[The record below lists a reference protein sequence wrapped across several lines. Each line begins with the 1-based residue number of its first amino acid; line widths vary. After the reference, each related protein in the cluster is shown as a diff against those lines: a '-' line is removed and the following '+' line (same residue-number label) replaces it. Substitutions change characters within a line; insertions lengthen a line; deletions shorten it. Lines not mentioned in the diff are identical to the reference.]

1 MSGFSRAL
9 QVSRQRLETKAC
21 IFPDRDQD
29 QVSPQMVSRLVS
41 EAIPSRETSLWL
53 KPFPVLQK
61 ILVCLPRKLHMRTSQ
76 SSKPV
81 DEEYKTLINPTYPNA
96 GLDYFPNRRIQ
107 TMKANDILLPNHIVS
122 DRALIQLILR

>member
-1 MSGFSRAL
+1 
-9 QVSRQRLETKAC
+9 
-21 IFPDRDQD
+21 
-29 QVSPQMVSRLVS
+29 
-41 EAIPSRETSLWL
+41 
-53 KPFPVLQK
+53 
-61 ILVCLPRKLHMRTSQ
+61 MRTSQ

-122 DRALIQLILR
+122 DRALIQLIRR